1 VDGQAEPAGTV
12 AVRACDNSHAGR
24 HRARRRFGNLLIPEL
39 DMPSTVTLDPN
50 LTINEIVARFPE
62 TIAVFNRF
70 GLDTCCG
77 GGVRVDEA
85 ARRDGLDVASVVAAL
100 HDAVDRR

>member
-1 VDGQAEPAGTV
+1 MSE
-12 AVRACDNSHAGR
+12 
-24 HRARRRFGNLLIPEL
+24 
-39 DMPSTVTLDPN
+39 TLQFNPD
-50 LTINEIVARFPE
+50 LTINEIVAAHPE

-85 ARRDGLDVASVVAAL
+85 ARRDGIDVKSVVAAVNE
-100 HDAVDRR
+100 AIAKR